1 MEGLVF
7 GWRSA
12 ILLAALAP
20 LLPIGIGLVTTLRN
34 RIANRTLAALLLVL
48 AGIATPWMI
57 GFAGFYDRW
66 QGLSFVPFSLPLA
79 VPPLLWLFAQ
89 ALTRGRWPP
98 RGAWHLA
105 PAVVQAA
112 AKVAQVWTGYLPT
125 VAIALD
131 LALLVSALFYGWH
144 ALALL
149 RAFRTFLAQERS
161 DDRLYAGIW
170 LSRAIVAVLV
180 LIAIAF
186 AYKLVGQFV
195 ALGYRGNMGQY
206 IAVAFFA
213 LYLGIEGWRH
223 ARLDYPTLP
232 DDADTPPPPAEARDW
247 HALGEEVARRTR
259 AEGWA
264 RDPQLS
270 LDRLAR
276 HMGLNRAY
284 VSRALNEGLGTGFS
298 AFVNGLRSEEVA
310 RALDAGSEATLLDL
324 ALEAGFASKAT
335 FNRAFMK
342 RYGMSP
348 SAYRARLES

>member
-1 MEGLVF
+1 MDGLVF

-12 ILLAALAP
+12 LLLAALAP
-20 LLPIGIGLVTTLRN
+20 LVPIGIGLVTTLRN

-79 VPPLLWLFAQ
+79 VPPLLWLFAH

-105 PAVVQAA
+105 LALVQAV
-112 AKVAQVWTGYLPT
+112 AKVAQVWTGYLPALAT
-125 VAIALD
+125 ALD
-131 LALLVSALFYGWH
+131 LALLRKF
-144 ALALL
+144 
-149 RAFRTFLAQERS
+149 RAFLAEERS

-170 LSRAIVAVLV
+170 LSRAIVAVLA

-186 AYKLVGQFV
+186 AYKLAGLFV
-195 ALGYRGNMGQY
+195 PLGYRGNMGQY
-206 IAVAFFA
+206 VAVAFFA
-213 LYLGIEGWRH
+213 LYLGIEGWRN
-223 ARLDYPTLP
+223 ARLDYPTMPTGVAELP
-232 DDADTPPPPAEARDW
+232 APSGEKDW
-247 HALGEEVARRTR
+247 RALGEEVARRTR
-259 AEGWA
+259 EEGWA

-276 HMGLNRAY
+276 HMGLIRAY

-298 AFVNGLRSEEVA
+298 AFVNALRSEEVA
-310 RALDAGSEATLLDL
+310 RALEAGRDTTLLDP

-335 FNRAFMK
+335 FNRAFMQ